1 MNLQPCLVIVASVAL
16 PPTHGGQ
23 GSPEPSACRD
33 CAYWHQSFKSAFWGE
48 CVHAQSD
55 HAGDLVP
62 HLSACTLL
70 SPEYDPTQD
79 IHEDASMT
87 IRR

>member
-1 MNLQPCLVIVASVAL
+1 MAL
-16 PPTHGGQ
+16 PPTQGGQ
-23 GSPEPSACRD
+23 GSPEPNACRH
-33 CAYWHQSFKSAFWGE
+33 CAYWQQSFTDAYYGE

-62 HLSACTLL
+62 HYAVCPLIS
-70 SPEYDPTQD
+70 SEHDPTQD
-79 IHEDASMT
+79 IHDDAAMT